1 MTVTTQS
8 SQRLVFMRVSL
19 FLALLVLFS
28 LPRPAI
34 AKNFSTVVIDPGH
47 GGNDKGSNWYGIYE
61 KNLTLDLAKRVHRI
75 LQSKGVPVVLTR
87 STDTYVALDKRA
99 AIANRNSHFV
109 FVSIHFNGHKNTSYR
124 GIETFYYPG
133 SSKGKK
139 LAGKIQHELGTRI
152 KTKNRGIK
160 SARLKVLRLTK
171 GPAVLIE
178 CGFLSNRWEN
188 KRCNASWLREIIAEE
203 IVQGIMAYR

>member
-1 MTVTTQS
+1 MA
-8 SQRLVFMRVSL
+8 L
-19 FLALLVLFS
+19 FLALLFAAS
-28 LPRPAI
+28 LPHQAS

-47 GGNDKGSNWYGIYE
+47 GGSDKGSNWYGVYE
-61 KNLTLDLAKRVHRI
+61 KNLSLDLSKRIQRI
-75 LQSKGVPVVLTR
+75 LKSKGIPTVLTR
-87 STDTYVALDKRA
+87 NSDTYVALDKRA
-99 AIANRNSHFV
+99 AIANRKSHFI
-109 FVSIHFNGHKNTSYR
+109 FVSIHFNGHRNTSYR

-133 SSKGKK
+133 SSKGSQ
-139 LAGKIQHELGTRI
+139 LAGKIQHELGARI

-160 SARLKVLRLTK
+160 AARLKVLRLTK

-188 KRCNASWLREIIAEE
+188 NRCNASWLREIIAEE